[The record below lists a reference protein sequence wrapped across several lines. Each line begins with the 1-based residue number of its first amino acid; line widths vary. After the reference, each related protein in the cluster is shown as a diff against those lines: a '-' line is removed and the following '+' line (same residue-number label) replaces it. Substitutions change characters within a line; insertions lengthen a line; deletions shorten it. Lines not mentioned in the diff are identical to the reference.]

1 MNRLTRSATLLLVGL
16 APLALTL
23 PGLAQQP
30 AQLLDLVPFQAAYT
44 VSSQL
49 IPVPVAPPV
58 VAQPGTITGQSDL
71 LGPFTGVALANIQM
85 GVDGTRLFNNVV
97 GLWTAANGDTL
108 SVHLTNLFPPQPGP
122 GVPVFQGAFT
132 ISNGTG
138 RFLGATGSGFSKGTL
153 DPKTGVV
160 TVSLDGL
167 ITRPKP

>member
-1 MNRLTRSATLLLVGL
+1 MLSLPWGA
-16 APLALTL
+16 AP
-23 PGLAQQP
+23 GFAQQP
-30 AQLLDLVPFQAAYT
+30 SQVMDLLPFRAAYT

-49 IPVPVAPPV
+49 ISVPVAPPV

-71 LGPFTGVALANIQM
+71 LGPFTGVALANIQL

-108 SVHLTNLFPPQPGP
+108 SVHLTNLFPAQTAPGT
-122 GVPVFQGAFT
+122 PVFQGAFT

-138 RFLGATGSGFSKGTL
+138 RFMGATGSGFSKGTL

-167 ITRPKP
+167 ITRPKS